1 MKVEGPGALRTGAL
15 RRGGRSVSGDG
26 AAFARELA
34 KASETRATASA
45 APVSGVQALISAQ
58 EVDDATAR
66 SRRARK
72 RAGSLLD
79 RLDEIRMALLSGV
92 LPEGAILRLQ
102 AEVQTMRESV
112 EDPDLSALLDDI
124 DLRAQVELAKLE
136 SLR

>member
-1 MKVEGPGALRTGAL
+1 MKVEGPGALRTSAM
-15 RRGGRSVSGDG
+15 RRSGRGVSGDG
-26 AAFARELA
+26 TSFASELA
-34 KASETRATASA
+34 KATETKAAASA
-45 APVSGVQALISAQ
+45 GPVGGVQALISAQ
-58 EVDDATAR
+58 EVDDATTR

-92 LPEGAILRLQ
+92 LPEGVILRLQ
-102 AEVQTMRESV
+102 AEVQTMRDAID
-112 EDPDLSALLDDI
+112 DPALSALLDDI